1 MASEEITKSE
11 TLEEKI
17 EPSPP
22 ERFPKNLA
30 SAKQEYTA
38 LHDRISHLYKIEG
51 KTIDEWNAHFKV
63 EFPEH
68 MDFAVTYRLLSKVAG
83 LYMEAL
89 GYHEKATLLSDIL
102 NRELK
107 SEKAKLFT
115 QIKRSKDHRNGTRPP
130 SDDYVNN
137 VIEELIDDVYNRVT
151 VSEYMV
157 KFWDGKIKS
166 LVSIRRAL
174 ESILYGLGAEAKANL
189 YPDSE

>member
-1 MASEEITKSE
+1 MASEEITKTE
-11 TLEEKI
+11 ELEEEIK
-17 EPSPP
+17 PSPP
-22 ERFPKNLA
+22 ENFPKNLA
-30 SAKQEYTA
+30 GAKQEYSS
-38 LHDRISHLYKIEG
+38 LHERISQLYKIEG
-51 KTIDEWNAHFKV
+51 KTIDEWNKHFHIN
-63 EFPEH
+63 FPDH
-68 MDFAVTYRLLSKVAG
+68 MDFSSTYKLLAKVAG

-102 NRELK
+102 GRELK

-115 QIKRSKDHRNGTRPP
+115 QIKRSKQHRNGARPP

-157 KFWDGKIKS
+157 KFWDGKLKS